1 MEWNERE
8 CVDSLLAEVPLKDRK
23 SEREGGLRDY
33 YCSSSFREPTYL
45 SGLPGILKQRV
56 IYGM

>member
-1 MEWNERE
+1 
-8 CVDSLLAEVPLKDRK
+8 VDSLLAEVPLKDRK

-45 SGLPGILKQRV
+45 SGLPGFLKQRV